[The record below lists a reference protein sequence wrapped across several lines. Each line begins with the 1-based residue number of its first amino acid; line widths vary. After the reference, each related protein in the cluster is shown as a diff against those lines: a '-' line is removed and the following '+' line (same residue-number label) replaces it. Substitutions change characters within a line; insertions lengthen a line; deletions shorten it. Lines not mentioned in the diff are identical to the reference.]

1 VTRPVDSLDPAT
13 IGGVAVQGES
23 STADAGALPDEAL
36 FDDESLVS
44 RYMRLYYE
52 EWNKPFW
59 QYLRK
64 NVSVDF
70 GYYTGSAQWTDEQK
84 RQMEAVKKPALTL
97 NYIQPVINSLQ
108 GAERMNRYDPKAAA
122 EQFEDVKTADV
133 FTRLLRRT
141 VYDANGEFVLSEGFR
156 DGSVCGVVA
165 FELPISYDENPLK
178 PKIECA
184 TVRVPDDL
192 IWSTPWRRYD
202 LQDVRAMWRHRWV
215 DVNDLCAHYPK
226 KRKEILD
233 ALKEVK
239 AITVADAS
247 RVGPILSEGD
257 PKDAYAGVEG
267 IRPEDDQAFWFDI
280 ERERVRVLELYYP
293 RFYPTYILASDDG
306 KRVVSSTEEEKI
318 ARVYRKLVDKNP
330 FGAFTMLQHNR
341 RKIRMAVLL
350 PVTRMVLE
358 QGQPY
363 ARDVTNYPFVPY
375 FANFVRDDVYGV
387 VRSLR
392 DPQDEINS
400 RRSQVAWLLRA
411 SGDGWFVEEN
421 ALSDPAKFQ
430 EESRDPKGVYMT
442 RPGKP
447 DPTRIPA
454 PNVPQGLF
462 EIVKMAVNEIAHI
475 SGMKTEVTAAGA
487 DRQLSGVA
495 MARRQ
500 NESDVVSSTMFDTFR
515 LTKRL
520 FYQMMAK
527 RIQEVYTDERTVR
540 LLNAETAQDEFVTI
554 NQAVPSQPAEAHDP
568 GSNPSPETRYKVLND
583 ITTLEFD
590 LQMVESPASP
600 TARSAALQTI
610 LDLLQKVP
618 ALAPLF
624 ADEIVQMTDG
634 LPNKDIL
641 VKRVKDMTEQLMQ
654 PKPPEEPKK
663 NISLKGDVPPEIA
676 AKIAM
681 DAAGVS
687 PGAQDPAKAMGA
699 EAGNEQNP
707 SGQLPTG
714 GAPTVNRPDLPQR

>member
-1 VTRPVDSLDPAT
+1 MTRPVESLDPQT
-13 IGGVAVQGES
+13 IGGVAVEGES
-23 STADAGALPDEAL
+23 KTADAGALPDEAL
-36 FDDESLVS
+36 WDDESIVS

-59 QYLRK
+59 QSLRK

-70 GYYTGSAQWTDEQK
+70 GYYTGSAQWTENQK
-84 RQMEAVKKPALTL
+84 REMEAVKKPALTL

-108 GAERMNRYDPKAAA
+108 GAERLNRYDPKAAA

-156 DGSVCGVVA
+156 DGSVCGVVC
-165 FELPISYDENPLK
+165 FELPISYDEDPLN

-226 KRKEILD
+226 KTKEILE
-233 ALKEVK
+233 ALREVK

-247 RVGPILSEGD
+247 RVGPILNEGD
-257 PKDAYAGVEG
+257 PKDHYAAVEG

-280 ERERVRVLELYYP
+280 ERERVRVLECYYP
-293 RFYPTYILASDDG
+293 RWYPTYILASTDG
-306 KRVVSSTEEEKI
+306 KRVLSSTEEQKI
-318 ARVYRKLVDKNP
+318 AAIYKKLVDKNP
-330 FGAFTMLQHNR
+330 FGAFTMMQHNR
-341 RKIRMAVLL
+341 RKVRMAVLL

-358 QGQPY
+358 QGQPFEK
-363 ARDVTNYPFVPY
+363 DTGNYPFIPY
-375 FANFVRDDVYGV
+375 FANMVRDDVYGV

-421 ALSDPAKFQ
+421 ALSDPKTF
-430 EESRDPKGVYMT
+430 EEQSRDPKGVYMT
-442 RPGKP
+442 RPNKP

-475 SGMKTEVTAAGA
+475 SGMKTEVTASGA

-500 NESDVVSSTMFDTFR
+500 NESDVVSATMFDTFR

-520 FYQMMAK
+520 FYQLMAK

-540 LLNAETAQDEFVTI
+540 LLNADTAQDEYVTI
-554 NQAVPSQPAEAHDP
+554 NQAVPAEAHDP
-568 GSNPSPETRYKVLND
+568 GSNPSPETRYRVLND
-583 ITTLEFD
+583 ISTLAFD
-590 LQMVESPASP
+590 LEMVESPASP
-600 TARSAALQTI
+600 TARAAALQTI

-634 LPNKDIL
+634 LPNKDTL
-641 VKRVKDMTEQLMQ
+641 VQRVKQMTEQLLQ
-654 PKPPEEPKK
+654 PKPPEQPKTS
-663 NISLKGDVPPEIA
+663 ISLKGDVPPQLA
-676 AKIAM
+676 AEL
-681 DAAGVS
+681 AAAATGAG
-687 PGAQDPAKAMGA
+687 PGEQDPSKQMGA
-699 EAGNEQNP
+699 NNGNPQNP